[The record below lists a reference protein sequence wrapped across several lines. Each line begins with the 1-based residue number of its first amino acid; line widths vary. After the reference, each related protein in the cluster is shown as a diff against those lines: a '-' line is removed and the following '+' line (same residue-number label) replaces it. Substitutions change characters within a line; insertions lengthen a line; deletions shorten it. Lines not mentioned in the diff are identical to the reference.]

1 MGIIIGDTLTLHN
14 GLTVSNAYGSL
25 HNSSIQIEK
34 SNRHHPELSEEEES
48 SDKITIEANGSIWV
62 NKTYREKSY
71 SPTVTSHIIIIQTT
85 IGELK
90 SSDIYTILYD
100 EWKKTYETVSDDI

>member
-14 GLTVSNAYGSL
+14 GLTVSNTYGSL

-34 SNRHHPELSEEEES
+34 SNRHHDLSEEEES
-48 SDKITIEANGSIWV
+48 SDKITINAHGSIWV
-62 NKTYREKSY
+62 NKTYREKLS
-71 SPTVTSHIIIIQTT
+71 SPTVSSHRIIIQTT

-90 SSDIYTILYD
+90 STDIYTILYD
-100 EWKKTYETVSDDI
+100 EWKKTYEMVSDDI